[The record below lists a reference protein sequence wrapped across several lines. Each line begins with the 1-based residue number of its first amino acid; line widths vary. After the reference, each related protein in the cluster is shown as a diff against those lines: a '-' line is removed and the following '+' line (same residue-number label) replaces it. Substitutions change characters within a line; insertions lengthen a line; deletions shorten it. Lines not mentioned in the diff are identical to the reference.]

1 MNLKVAI
8 GPGRIPLREFSQQPL
23 LFGHVFHVI
32 SILCLHHAH
41 YKIHTWN
48 LCSWRSKGEESPW
61 YKEKEKKQA
70 QRRKKVPFCQEK
82 KKFLCESDWYWRSST
97 LGSRFRTKK
106 SPSNQNLPYRM
117 FKMRFP
123 LLYAI
128 TSLETKSLTITSNC
142 DFESCMAIRCLASQH
157 IFRFYHF
164 FRGFFL
170 CFWHFCSLL
179 CRPPQRSLSD
189 RDKTINVSAIV
200 TFPRKSWSIVI
211 GAKRFCCPLGLRFQ
225 EAR

>member
-1 MNLKVAI
+1 MEIKR
-8 GPGRIPLREFSQQPL
+8 GRKSMVQRE
-23 LFGHVFHVI
+23 
-32 SILCLHHAH
+32 
-41 YKIHTWN
+41 
-48 LCSWRSKGEESPW
+48 
-61 YKEKEKKQA
+61 
-70 QRRKKVPFCQEK
+70 RKKTGPK
-82 KKFLCESDWYWRSST
+82 KKESTILSRKEKFLCESDWYWRSST
-97 LGSRFRTKK
+97 LGFRFRTKK

-123 LLYAI
+123 LLYAS

-170 CFWHFCSLL
+170 CLWHFCSLL

>member
-1 MNLKVAI
+1 MLFPYFVYITHITKFTRGIFAHGDQKGKKVH
-8 GPGRIPLREFSQQPL
+8 GT
-23 LFGHVFHVI
+23 
-32 SILCLHHAH
+32 
-41 YKIHTWN
+41 K
-48 LCSWRSKGEESPW
+48 
-61 YKEKEKKQA
+61 
-70 QRRKKVPFCQEK
+70 RKKKNRPKEERKYHSVK
-82 KKFLCESDWYWRSST
+82 KRKNFFVTDVWYDWYWRSST

-123 LLYAI
+123 LLYAS

-164 FRGFFL
+164 CRGFFL
-170 CFWHFCSLL
+170 CFWQLCSLL